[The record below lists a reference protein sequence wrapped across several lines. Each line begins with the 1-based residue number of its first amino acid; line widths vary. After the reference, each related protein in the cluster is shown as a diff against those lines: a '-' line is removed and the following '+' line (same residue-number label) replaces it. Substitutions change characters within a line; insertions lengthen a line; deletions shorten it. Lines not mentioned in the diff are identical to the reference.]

1 MALEKPFTSVK
12 DCALIIGQEGQE
24 ENKGGEGSG
33 MKERYNKKGWLP
45 KLFGLMRREE
55 GRGALQKI

>member
-24 ENKGGEGSG
+24 ENKGGGG
-33 MKERYNKKGWLP
+33 KE
-45 KLFGLMRREE
+45 
-55 GRGALQKI
+55 AA